1 MRVMREETFGP
12 VAAIARF
19 RSIDEAIA
27 AANDTPYGLAAY
39 VFGRDLERCLY
50 VAERIEAGG
59 VGVNVND
66 VTELAAPFGGW
77 KESGFGRELGPE
89 GLQHCLELKHIRIG
103 LTRE

>member
-1 MRVMREETFGP
+1 VEHLDQRGVGELESGE
-12 VAAIARF
+12 ARLVGDA
-19 RSIDEAIA
+19 RQA
-27 AANDTPYGLAAY
+27 
-39 VFGRDLERCLY
+39 ERCLY